1 MDNQVLAHASDER
14 GDESDTGLGARDS
27 LGKPEHKSQVAV
39 DAVHLFKLSG
49 SLNAL
54 PSGRDLD
61 EYTLFANT
69 DGLVERNNLPCLED
83 KMCIFM
89 MS

>member
-1 MDNQVLAHASDER
+1 MDNKVSAHASDER

-54 PSGRDLD
+54 PSGRDFD
-61 EYTLFANT
+61 EHTLFSNA
-69 DGLVERNNLPCLED
+69 DGLVERNNLPCLEG
-83 KMCIFM
+83 KCAF
-89 MS
+89 S